1 MVEKEVYI
9 KMLKS
14 CFIGIVFVLCVLV
27 VGCAT
32 IPSQTATTTS
42 RPVKYSCAS
51 NIQTCSNE
59 FYDAYITPIFS
70 KKYSGAEGYIGF
82 ELAIENKG
90 DEDLEL
96 DWNRTLFIQHGRT
109 NGGFMFEG
117 VVYRDR
123 NNPKPPDIIFSG
135 SRFSKQ
141 ILPSNLVYFS
151 RGSSG
156 GWRHK
161 FMGTG
166 ACGISLSI
174 KVDGREVREKM
185 LINFILQ
192 Q

>member
-1 MVEKEVYI
+1 
-9 KMLKS
+9 MLKS
-14 CFIGIVFVLCVLV
+14 YFIGIAFVLCVLV
-27 VGCAT
+27 AGCAT
-32 IPSQTATTTS
+32 IPSQPATTATS
-42 RPVKYSCAS
+42 KPVKYSCAS

-59 FYDAYITPIFS
+59 FYDAYITPMLL
-70 KKYSGAEGYIGF
+70 KKYWGAEGYIGF
-82 ELAIENKG
+82 ELTIENKT

-96 DWNRTLFIQHGRT
+96 DWNRTLFIQDGRT

-117 VVYRDR
+117 VVYRAR

-151 RGSSG
+151 RGRSG
-156 GWRHK
+156 YWDHK

-166 ACGISLSI
+166 ECGVSLSI
-174 KVDGREVREKM
+174 KVAGREVREKM
-185 LINFILQ
+185 LIDFFLQ